1 MIRGKQLMSKKCGLI
16 CNLKGAIIYN
26 CYKTKLGRYSAMK
39 LDNNFLLQSRS
50 LSDGFSDLSG
60 ENRTVISPFGNCWKE
75 VFVCAF

>member
-1 MIRGKQLMSKKCGLI
+1 
-16 CNLKGAIIYN
+16 
-26 CYKTKLGRYSAMK
+26 MK